1 MKQKIPEYAGVSR
14 AIRLQG
20 VCDATGASRT
30 TIWRWVKEDPTFP
43 KPFKLS
49 EAVTVWD
56 EDEVRGWLAGR
67 KQRHEHGCA

>member
-1 MKQKIPEYAGVSR
+1 MKQNTPEKAGMSR
-14 AIRLQG
+14 AIRLPG

-56 EDEVRGWLAGR
+56 ENEVLSWVTQQRQ
-67 KQRHEHGCA
+67 KQHGCP